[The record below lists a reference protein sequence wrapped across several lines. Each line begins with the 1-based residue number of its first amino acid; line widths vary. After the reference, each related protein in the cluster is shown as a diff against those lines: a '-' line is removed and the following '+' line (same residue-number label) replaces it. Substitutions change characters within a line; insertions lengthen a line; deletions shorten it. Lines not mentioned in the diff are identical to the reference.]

1 MNMKGI
7 AFLEVHL
14 WQTGQQTSADGI
26 EFMDPELKTLKA
38 ALETVRD
45 TTLKALSQIDQSQE
59 QRSLRWRCKACRYT
73 KYFTMPV
80 NSETAGR
87 CPGCKNSEFRPVL

>member
-1 MNMKGI
+1 
-7 AFLEVHL
+7 
-14 WQTGQQTSADGI
+14 
-26 EFMDPELKTLKA
+26 MDPELKTLKA

-45 TTLKALSQIDQSQE
+45 TALKALSQIDQPQE

-80 NSETAGR
+80 TLETAGR
-87 CPGCKNSEFRPVL
+87 CPRCKNPEFTPVL